1 MLVFMNSGKF
11 LMMID
16 LELEK
21 EMRLKKEGVKF
32 FFDDDTH
39 RPMAQFS
46 SSCGVLRTIPVQK
59 TWTPVGVGKYVKEV
73 A

>member
-1 MLVFMNSGKF
+1 MLVFMNSGKS
-11 LMMID
+11 LMID

-21 EMRLKKEGVKF
+21 QMTLKEGVKF